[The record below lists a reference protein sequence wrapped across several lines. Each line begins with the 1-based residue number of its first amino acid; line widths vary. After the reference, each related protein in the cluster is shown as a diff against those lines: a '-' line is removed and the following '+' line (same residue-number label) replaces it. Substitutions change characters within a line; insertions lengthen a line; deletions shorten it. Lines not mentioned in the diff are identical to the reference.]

1 MLISVLKNKKL
12 YNFNLFIALVYH
24 DSGVLLWG
32 MAILVIAQNH
42 VWNTL
47 INECI
52 TDKLKMKVAGF
63 DVLGVFTFLFCFVF
77 NFNLIAFLNQI
88 KPNYME
94 KCPEYSL
101 K

>member
-1 MLISVLKNKKL
+1 
-12 YNFNLFIALVYH
+12 
-24 DSGVLLWG
+24 
-32 MAILVIAQNH
+32 
-42 VWNTL
+42 
-47 INECI
+47 
-52 TDKLKMKVAGF
+52 MKVAGF